1 MSLRREKQIE
11 KLFKNKTRAERK
23 SFGRKQFFDLAEQ
36 PNIVAC
42 TLSFPENLV
51 FNLNKLWSLLQ
62 CITSGQNEGNIL
74 NMENFSYDGGRGS
87 LSSSS
92 FEKYFLMERCLAP
105 IMSEMSSSRR
115 KRLKYDKSEIRFGG
129 RYNASSYFA
138 A

>member
-1 MSLRREKQIE
+1 METGERKQNMSLRREKQIE

-74 NMENFSYDGGRGS
+74 NMENFFYAVGG
-87 LSSSS
+87 
-92 FEKYFLMERCLAP
+92 EVCLLP
-105 IMSEMSSSRR
+105 V
-115 KRLKYDKSEIRFGG
+115 LKNIS
-129 RYNASSYFA
+129 
-138 A
+138 